1 LGDALPL
8 FVFVFVTRKCFA
20 LVAVPVGVV
29 MLIEP
34 LVAPFGTTAV
44 ISEPEVAVKEAAV
57 PSNVTAVA
65 PVRFEP
71 LIVTAVPGDP
81 LAGENEL
88 IVGGVIVGVGTVTV
102 KLAELVAV
110 PPGVVTLI
118 GPLVAP
124 LGTVDVI

>member
-57 PSNVTAVA
+57 PLNVTAVA

-88 IVGGVIVGVGTVTV
+88 SVGAKSVVLVTL

-124 LGTVDVI
+124 LGTVAVI